1 MHDLVDNATSEHV
14 DSHFLIRRQRTETS
28 ADAVDFGLTNGLEV
42 VLQRDNRGHDIE
54 GLDARLKAL
63 DLAVDNSFRA
73 VRFFLAV
80 GHVRGDSLL
89 QVVNV
94 VDEDA
99 VELVHLRIDI
109 ARDSNVDEEHGAVL
123 TAAKEQLAVL
133 RAEDSMRR
141 ARRSD
146 DDIAAVAC
154 LIELLKVDSLAVEF
168 LRQVCC
174 AVVGTV
180 GHKDGRATMG
190 EQMTS
195 SEFAHLSRS
204 H

>member
-1 MHDLVDNATSEHV
+1 M
-14 DSHFLIRRQRTETS
+14 
-28 ADAVDFGLTNGLEV
+28 
-42 VLQRDNRGHDIE
+42 
-54 GLDARLKAL
+54 
-63 DLAVDNSFRA
+63 
-73 VRFFLAV
+73 
-80 GHVRGDSLL
+80 RGDSLL

-94 VDEDA
+94 VNEYA

-123 TAAKEQLAVL
+123 TTAKEQLAVL
-133 RAEDSMRR
+133 PAEDGMRR
-141 ARRSD
+141 AGRSD
-146 DDIAAVAC
+146 HDIAAVAC

-180 GHKDGRATMG
+180 GYKDGRAAMG
-190 EQMTS
+190 EQVTS
-195 SEFAHLSRS
+195 SQFAHLSGS